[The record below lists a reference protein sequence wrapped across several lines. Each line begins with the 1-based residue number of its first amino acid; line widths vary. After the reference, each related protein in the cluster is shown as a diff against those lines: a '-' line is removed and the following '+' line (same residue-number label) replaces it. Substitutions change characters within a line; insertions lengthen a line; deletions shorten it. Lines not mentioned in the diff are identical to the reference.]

1 MKERLDI
8 ILVDRRFVESRSKA
22 QWLIKNG
29 FVYVNSMKILKPG
42 KRIDHLH
49 EIKLKKNFPYVGRGG
64 IKLEAALK
72 EFKIDVSN
80 KICVDIGA
88 SIGGFTDCLL
98 KHGATKVYAVDTAT
112 DLLHPSLKCE
122 KMIEKVIPLLGVD
135 ARKLK
140 KLDMKVNL
148 ITIDITFTSLRA
160 ILPNVKNFLDLKGD
174 VITLIKPIFETDFQ
188 EQEKFKI
195 VQDRF
200 ELKKILNNIISWS
213 KSYGLIPFGIMK
225 SPLLGKGGSIEFF
238 IHFKLDMNKPNYD
251 YNYKEKIEYILDKKK
266 DKNLLL

>member
-8 ILVDRRFVESRSKA
+8 ILVDKRFVESRSKA

-29 FVYVNSMKILKPG
+29 FVYVNGIKILKPG
-42 KRIDHLH
+42 KRVDNLN
-49 EIKLKKNFPYVGRGG
+49 EIQLKKKFPYVGRGG
-64 IKLEAALK
+64 IKLEAALE
-72 EFKIDVSN
+72 EFKIDVTN

-140 KLDMKVNL
+140 KLEEIVNL
-148 ITIDITFTSLRA
+148 VTIDITFTSLRA
-160 ILPNVKNFLDLKGD
+160 ILPNLKNFLDLKGD
-174 VITLIKPIFETDFQ
+174 VITLVKPVFETDFQ

-195 VQDRF
+195 VQDQD
-200 ELKKILNNIISWS
+200 ELKKIILEVISWS
-213 KSYGLIPFGIMK
+213 KSFGFIPFGIMK

-238 IHFKLDMNKPNYD
+238 VHFIMDVNKPIF
-251 YNYKEKIEYILDKKK
+251 NYKEKIEDILGKK
-266 DKNLLL
+266 